1 MKATLLH
8 FVMSASNTFVLQS
21 AEKFAQARLA
31 EDHRFIAE
39 RDRMQDVHQQSMQA
53 LDQREERY
61 LAFIEPVLRGLANL
75 PDGLTIDD
83 IQKNTSGEALV
94 VLSAA
99 PGASMASMLL
109 EYAPLP
115 FVVLDSGKMCE
126 PDANADNQA
135 VYDGVLIE
143 GTKAEIVHW
152 QSEVGGSVV
161 HFSCRTNG
169 VSLDP
174 WRNPVV
180 TGQPVASVA
189 LGDLPMAAWVQE
201 NNYWVNPASD
211 VARARLEKAIA
222 WRQQQ
227 QVDAD
232 IAVEFNAALE
242 SISKSRTP
250 QGKILFNA
258 LLHWAK
264 TDQPLPTVQD
274 FSAWKTPSSNVIAMR
289 GQQDWDKLLVGTTF
303 FTANNPVQEKIQSI
317 SARLPNFWRFVE
329 PSQVELVCNAMAMAQ
344 TRWLGAPSQA
354 QPTTP

>member
-21 AEKFAQARLA
+21 TEKFAQARLA

-53 LDQREERY
+53 LDQRQERY
-61 LAFIEPVLRGLANL
+61 LAFIEPVARGLANL
-75 PDGLTIDD
+75 PEGLTIED

-115 FVVLDSGKMCE
+115 FVVLDSGKMRE
-126 PDANADNQA
+126 PYADVDNQII
-135 VYDGVLIE
+135 YDGVLIE
-143 GTKAEIVHW
+143 STKAEVVHW
-152 QSEVGGSVV
+152 QSEVGGALV

-174 WRNPVV
+174 WRNPGD
-180 TGQPVASVA
+180 TGRPAASVA
-189 LGDLPMAAWVQE
+189 LGDLPPAVWVQE
-201 NNYWVNPASD
+201 NNYWANPVSD
-211 VARARLEKAIA
+211 AAKARLEKAIV

-232 IAVEFNAALE
+232 VAVQFNAALE
-242 SISKSRTP
+242 SIPGLKTP
-250 QGKILFNA
+250 QGKILCNA

-264 TDQPLPTVQD
+264 TDQALPTVQD
-274 FSAWKTPSSNVIAMR
+274 FTAWPAPSGNVIALH
-289 GQQDWDKLLVGTTF
+289 GKQDWDKLLAGNTPTTAGN
-303 FTANNPVQEKIQSI
+303 TVQEKIQSI
-317 SARLPNFWRFVE
+317 STRLPNFWRFVDA
-329 PSQVELVCNAMAMAQ
+329 SQVELVCNAMATAQ
-344 TRWLGAPSQA
+344 TRWLGVASQT